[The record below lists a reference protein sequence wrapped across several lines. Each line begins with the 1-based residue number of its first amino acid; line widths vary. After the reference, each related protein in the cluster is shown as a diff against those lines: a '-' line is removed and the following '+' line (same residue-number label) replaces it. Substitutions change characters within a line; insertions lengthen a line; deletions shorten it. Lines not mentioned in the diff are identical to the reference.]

1 MFNVSLEMLDFYA
14 FVSSFC
20 HLLIYTL
27 VLFMFCIFVVN
38 SYDLVKFSPQKNF
51 FFFFKLRI
59 NITKFKF
66 FLNYWN
72 NMHFYLKLFS
82 RLYTRFYQT
91 QIHKRLFLK
100 FSVVKRFM
108 HNVLAVLPLF
118 LMEYQSRTL
127 RCLQLLQNLKRK

>member
-1 MFNVSLEMLDFYA
+1 MFNVSLEMMDFYA

-38 SYDLVKFSPQKNF
+38 SYDLVKFSPKKNF
-51 FFFFKLRI
+51 FFFLKLRI
-59 NITKFKF
+59 NITKFNF

-108 HNVLAVLPLF
+108 HNVLAVLPIIFNGISVKNASLF
-118 LMEYQSRTL
+118 AIIAKS
-127 RCLQLLQNLKRK
+127 

>member
-1 MFNVSLEMLDFYA
+1 
-14 FVSSFC
+14 
-20 HLLIYTL
+20 
-27 VLFMFCIFVVN
+27 
-38 SYDLVKFSPQKNF
+38 
-51 FFFFKLRI
+51 
-59 NITKFKF
+59 
-66 FLNYWN
+66 
-72 NMHFYLKLFS
+72 MHFYLKLFS

-91 QIHKRLFLK
+91 QIHKRLFVK